1 MKRFAILIAFIL
13 IAAGGAIGV
22 MRYMRYMQIGIFE
35 PPPGEGQEAL
45 KPPDPPTFID
55 MDPLIINVFDGTR
68 VTATV
73 QIMVKLQAIGKDN
86 AEFVQ
91 KNLPRIS
98 HAFLQDLHSFLPRLL
113 KQGDSSIDVFILKK
127 RLKLIADRLYP
138 EKPVNDVLI
147 QAINES

>member
-1 MKRFAILIAFIL
+1 MKRFALLIAFLL
-13 IAAGGAIGV
+13 IAAGIAVGA
-22 MRYMRYMQIGIFE
+22 MRYMQIGIFE
-35 PPPGEGQEAL
+35 PPPGENAEQT
-45 KPPDPPTFID
+45 KPPEPPKFID
-55 MDPLIINVFDGTR
+55 MDPLVINVFDGSK

-73 QIMVKLQAIGKDN
+73 QVVVKLQTVGKEN
-86 AEFVQ
+86 TEFVQ

-113 KQGDSSIDVFILKK
+113 KRGDSNIDVFVLKK

-138 EKPVNDVLI
+138 EAPVADVLI